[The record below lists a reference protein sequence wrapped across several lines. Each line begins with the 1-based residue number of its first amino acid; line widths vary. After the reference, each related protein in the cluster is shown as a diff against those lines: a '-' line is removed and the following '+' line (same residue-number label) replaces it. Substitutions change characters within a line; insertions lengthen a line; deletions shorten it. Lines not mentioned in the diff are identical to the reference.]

1 MKCPKCDSDNP
12 DTKEFCGDCGT
23 KLVSAE
29 DIAASPTKSVVAAR
43 GELTTGSVFA
53 GRYKIVEELGEGGM
67 GKVYKVIDKQLNEE
81 VALKLIRPE
90 IASDNK
96 TVKRF
101 RNELKL
107 SRKITHRNVGR
118 MYELMEDEGSLFI
131 TMEYVPGQDLRGL
144 IRQSGRLAVGTTISI
159 AKQVCEGLA
168 EAHRLGVIH
177 RDLKSPNILI
187 DKRGEARIVDFGIAR
202 SLTGKSITRVGAMIG
217 TPEYMSPEQTEAK
230 ELDHRSDIYSLGIIL
245 YEMVTGQLPFEG
257 DTPLSVAM
265 KHKGAIPT
273 DPKEL
278 NPQIPGDLSRLI
290 LKCLEKDKENRYQ
303 DAEALRLELAN
314 IEMSIPTTERVAPR
328 KETLTSKAI
337 TVTFDLRRF
346 CILALAAAVL
356 VIAAAVIWQFLPK
369 KGTISSPSSPP
380 DAPSIA
386 VLPFEDF
393 SPAKDQEYFC
403 EGLRES
409 IIHALK
415 QARNLR
421 VPATTSMFRGKDRD
435 YRQIGQM
442 LKVKTVLEGSVQ
454 KAEDKV
460 RIIAKLIDITDESII
475 WTGQFDPEQQ
485 DIFSILDMISMS
497 IADKLKVN
505 LLEGEKTGT
514 VKRYTQDPEAWDLY
528 SWGRHFWNKRTEDGF
543 KTAIQY
549 FELAIEEDPSYALA
563 HAGVADCYNLLGY
576 YGYQQPNE
584 AFPKAKNAALEAL
597 KLDDTLAEAHTSLGW
612 VLIHYE
618 WDWER
623 AESEFKRAIELN
635 PNYAT
640 AHQWYSAF
648 FTYVGKFDESL
659 YHIKR
664 AQELDPGSLMIS
676 AQVGAPYLSMRQYD
690 QAIDVFRRVL
700 LIYEGFLPARVWL
713 SLAYSEKEMYEE
725 ALAELKK
732 AKDLL
737 KGWNPVIESF
747 IGIYYAR
754 MGRTEEAQHVLNDLL
769 ERSKQGYVPP
779 TLFAEFY
786 FALEEIDQGFDW
798 LKRAL
803 EVRDHALVFLGGKPI
818 YDSVRSDPRFIEVLE
833 KIGLDKYWI
842 KNGKVLLPN

>member
-1 MKCPKCDSDNP
+1 MKCTKCNSDNP
-12 DTKEFCGDCGT
+12 DTKEFCGDCGA
-23 KLVSAE
+23 KLVPAK
-29 DIAASPTKSVVAAR
+29 DISSSSTKSLVTPR
-43 GELTTGSVFA
+43 GELTTGSMFA

-90 IASDNK
+90 IASDKK

-107 SRKITHRNVGR
+107 SRKIIHRNVGR

-230 ELDHRSDIYSLGIIL
+230 ELDHRSDIYSLGVIL

-278 NPQIPGDLSRLI
+278 NPQIPEDLSRLI

-303 DAEALRLELAN
+303 DAEALRLELEN
-314 IEMSIPTTERVAPR
+314 IELSIPTIERVAPR
-328 KETLTSKAI
+328 KKTTTSKEI
-337 TVTFDLRRF
+337 TVTFNLRRF
-346 CILALAAAVL
+346 CILALAAAAL
-356 VIAAAVIWQFLPK
+356 VIAAAVIWHFLPK
-369 KGTISSPSSPP
+369 KDSIQSPP
-380 DAPSIA
+380 DTPSIA

-393 SPAKDQEYFC
+393 SPEKDQGHFC

-421 VPATTSMFRGKDRD
+421 VPATTSLFVGKQRD

-442 LKVKTVLEGSVQ
+442 LKVETVLDGSVQ
-454 KAEDKV
+454 KDEDKV
-460 RIIAKLIDITDESII
+460 RIIAKLIEIEDESII

-497 IADKLKVN
+497 IAEKLKVN
-505 LLEGEKTGT
+505 ILGKEKTGT
-514 VKRYTQDPEAWDLY
+514 VKRYTQDPEAWDRY
-528 SWGRHFWNKRTEDGF
+528 SWGRYFWSKHTEDGF
-543 KTAIQY
+543 KTAINY
-549 FELAIEEDPSYALA
+549 FELAIEQDPSYALA
-563 HAGVADCYNLLGY
+563 HAGLADCYNDLGFW
-576 YGYQQPNE
+576 GYQQPNE
-584 AFPKAKNAALEAL
+584 AFPKAKKAALEAL
-597 KLDDTLAEAHTSLGW
+597 NLDDTLAEAHTSLGD
-612 VLIHYE
+612 VLLYHE

-635 PNYAT
+635 PNYAL
-640 AHQWYSAF
+640 AHQSYTVFLSL
-648 FTYVGKFDESL
+648 VGKFDESL
-659 YHIKR
+659 DHIKR
-664 AQELDPGSLMIS
+664 VQGLDPGSPIINT
-676 AQVGAPYLSMRQYD
+676 QVGMCYSSMRKYD
-690 QAIDVFRRVL
+690 QAIDAFRRAL
-700 LIYEGFLPARVWL
+700 LIDEGSWL
-713 SLAYSEKEMYEE
+713 AHSALAGAYLQKGMFEE
-725 ALAELKK
+725 AFAEIEK
-732 AKDLL
+732 AKDLYE
-737 KGWNPVIESF
+737 GWHPEIESY
-747 IGIYYAR
+747 IGLAYAR

-769 ERSKQGYVPP
+769 ERSKQRYVPP
-779 TLFAEFY
+779 TIIARFY
-786 FALEEIDQGFDW
+786 FNLGERDQTYDW
-798 LKRAL
+798 FKRAL
-803 EVRDHALVFLGGKPI
+803 EVRDPWLLWLGLLSKSIP
-818 YDSVRSDPRFIEVLE
+818 SLRSDPQFIEMLE
-833 KIGLDKYWI
+833 KTGLDKYWI
-842 KNGKVLLPN
+842 ND

>member
-1 MKCPKCDSDNP
+1 MKCPKCNSDNP
-12 DTKEFCGDCGT
+12 DAQQFCGKCGT

-29 DIAASPTKSVVAAR
+29 DIAASPTKSRVTAR

-53 GRYKIVEELGEGGM
+53 GRYKIVEELGAGGM

-90 IASDNK
+90 IASDKK

-107 SRKITHRNVGR
+107 SRKISHRNVGR

-131 TMEYVPGQDLRGL
+131 TMEYVPGQDLWGL

-177 RDLKSPNILI
+177 RDLKSHNILI
-187 DKRGEARIVDFGIAR
+187 DKRGIARIVDFGIAR

-230 ELDHRSDIYSLGIIL
+230 ELDQRCDIYSLGVIL

-265 KHKGAIPT
+265 KHKAEFPT

-278 NPQIPGDLSRLI
+278 NPQIPGDLGRLI
-290 LKCLEKDKENRYQ
+290 LKCLEKDKGSRYQ
-303 DAEALRLELAN
+303 DAEELRLELEN
-314 IEMSIPTTERVAPR
+314 VELSIPTTERMAPS
-328 KETLTSKAI
+328 KKTTTSKSV
-337 TVTFDLRRF
+337 TVTFDLKRF
-346 CILALAAAVL
+346 CILASVAAAL
-356 VIAAAVIWQFLPK
+356 VIAAAVIWPFLPK

-380 DAPSIA
+380 DTPSIA

-393 SPAKDQEYFC
+393 SPEKDQGHFC

-421 VPATTSMFRGKDRD
+421 VPATTSLFQGKQRD
-435 YRQIGQM
+435 YRQIGQT
-442 LKVKTVLEGSVQ
+442 LKVKTVLDGSVQ

-460 RIIAKLIDITDESII
+460 RIIAKLIEIEDESII
-475 WTGQFDPEQQ
+475 WTGQFDPEEQ
-485 DIFSILDMISMS
+485 DIFSILDAISTT

-505 LLEGEKTGT
+505 ILEGEKTGT

-528 SWGRHFWNKRTEDGF
+528 SWGRYFWNKRTEDGF
-543 KTAIQY
+543 KTAINY
-549 FELAIEEDPSYALA
+549 FELAIEQDPSYALA
-563 HAGVADCYNLLGY
+563 HAGVADCYNLLGFY
-576 YGYQQPNE
+576 SYMEPNE
-584 AFPKAKNAALEAL
+584 AFPKAKNAALKAL
-597 KLDDTLAEAHTSLGW
+597 NLDDTLAEAHTSLGW
-612 VLIHYE
+612 VQLFYE

-640 AHQWYSAF
+640 AHNWYSVFLLA
-648 FTYVGKFDESL
+648 VGKFDESL
-659 YHIKR
+659 DQIKR
-664 AQELDPGSLMIS
+664 AHELDPGSIIIN
-676 AQVGAPYLSMRQYD
+676 ANVGASYSLMRQFD
-690 QAIDVFRRVL
+690 QAIEAYQRAL
-700 LIYEGFLPARVWL
+700 LVDEGFWWARLRL
-713 SLAYSEKEMYEE
+713 SDAYGAKGMYEE
-725 ALAELKK
+725 AFAELKK
-732 AKDLL
+732 AKDLYE
-737 KGWNPVIESF
+737 GWHPVIEMH
-747 IGIYYAR
+747 IGIAYAR

-769 ERSKQGYVPP
+769 ERSRQRYVPP
-779 TLFAEFY
+779 SVIAGLY
-786 FALEEIDQGFDW
+786 LHLGEIDQCFDW
-798 LKRAL
+798 FKRAL
-803 EVRDHALVFLGGKPI
+803 EEREPVFPLFGVISKSFP
-818 YDSVRSDPRFIEVLE
+818 DSVRSDPRFIEVLE
-833 KIGLDKYWI
+833 KIGLDKD
-842 KNGKVLLPN
+842 GKVLLAN

>member
-1 MKCPKCDSDNP
+1 MKCPKCNSDNP
-12 DTKEFCGDCGT
+12 ETQQFCGKCGT
-23 KLVSAE
+23 KLVSAK
-29 DIAASPTKSVVAAR
+29 DIAASSTKSLVTAR
-43 GELTTGSVFA
+43 EELTTGSMFA

-90 IASDNK
+90 IASDKK

-107 SRKITHRNVGR
+107 SRKIIHRNVGR

-131 TMEYVPGQDLRGL
+131 TMEYVPGQDLWGL
-144 IRQSGRLAVGTTISI
+144 IKQTGRLAIGTTISI

-177 RDLKSPNILI
+177 RDLKSHNILI

-230 ELDHRSDIYSLGIIL
+230 ELDHRSDIYSLGVIL

-265 KHKGAIPT
+265 KHKGQIPT

-278 NPQIPGDLSRLI
+278 NPQIPGALSQLI

-303 DAEALRLELAN
+303 DAEELRLELEN
-314 IEMSIPTTERVAPR
+314 IELSIPTIERAAPR
-328 KETLTSKAI
+328 KKTTTSKEI
-337 TVTFDLRRF
+337 TVTFNLRRF

-356 VIAAAVIWQFLPK
+356 VIAAAVIWRFLPQ
-369 KGTISSPSSPP
+369 KGTISSPP
-380 DAPSIA
+380 DTPSIA

-393 SPAKDQEYFC
+393 SPEKDQEHFC

-415 QARNLR
+415 QARSLR
-421 VPATTSMFRGKDRD
+421 VPATTSMFKGKDRD
-435 YRQIGQM
+435 YRQIGQT
-442 LKVKTVLEGSVQ
+442 LKVKTVLDGSVQ
-454 KAEDKV
+454 KDEDKV
-460 RIIAKLIDITDESII
+460 RIIAKLIDITDESIM

-505 LLEGEKTGT
+505 LMEGEKTGT
-514 VKRYTQDPEAWDLY
+514 VKRYTQDPEAWDRY
-528 SWGRHFWNKRTEDGF
+528 SWGRYFWNKHTEDGI
-543 KTAIQY
+543 KTAINY
-549 FELAIEEDPSYALA
+549 FELAIEQDPSYALA
-563 HAGVADCYNLLGY
+563 HAGLADCYIELGFW
-576 YGYQQPNE
+576 GYQQPNE
-584 AFPKAKNAALEAL
+584 AFPKAKNAALKAVN
-597 KLDDTLAEAHTSLGW
+597 LDDTLAEAHTSLGE
-612 VLIHYE
+612 VLLYHE

-640 AHQWYSAF
+640 AHQSYAVFLSL
-648 FTYVGKFDESL
+648 VGKFDESL
-659 YHIKR
+659 DHIKR
-664 AQELDPGSLMIS
+664 VQGLDPGSPIINT
-676 AQVGAPYLSMRQYD
+676 QVGMSYLAMRKYGP
-690 QAIDVFRRVL
+690 AIDAFRRAL
-700 LIYEGFLPARVWL
+700 LIHEGSWRAH
-713 SLAYSEKEMYEE
+713 SGLAGAYFEKGMYEE
-725 ALAELKK
+725 FFAEIEK
-732 AKDLL
+732 AKDLYE
-737 KGWNPVIESF
+737 GWHPRIESK
-747 IGIYYAR
+747 IGLAYKR

-769 ERSKQGYVPP
+769 ERSKQRYVPP
-779 TLFAEFY
+779 MIIARFY
-786 FALEEIDQGFDW
+786 LNLGEIDQSYDW
-798 LKRAL
+798 VNRAL
-803 EVRDHALVFLGGKPI
+803 EVRDPGLIWLGVVPLRNL
-818 YDSVRSDPRFIEVLE
+818 RSDPRFIELMQ
-833 KIGLDKYWI
+833 KTGLDKYWI
-842 KNGKVLLPN
+842 DN

>member
-1 MKCPKCDSDNP
+1 MKCPKCNSDNP
-12 DTKEFCGDCGT
+12 DTKEFCGDCGA
-23 KLVSAE
+23 KLVPAR
-29 DIAASPTKSVVAAR
+29 DIPSSSTKSLVTAR
-43 GELTTGSVFA
+43 GELTTGSIFA

-90 IASDNK
+90 IASDKK

-101 RNELKL
+101 RNELRL
-107 SRKITHRNVGR
+107 SRKIIHRNVGR
-118 MYELMEDEGSLFI
+118 MYELMEDKGSLFI
-131 TMEYVPGQDLRGL
+131 TMEYVPGQDLEGL

-177 RDLKSPNILI
+177 RDLKSHNILI
-187 DKRGEARIVDFGIAR
+187 DKRGIARIVDFGIAR
-202 SLTGKSITRVGAMIG
+202 SLTGKSLTRVGAMIG

-230 ELDHRSDIYSLGIIL
+230 ELDHRSDIYSLGVIL

-265 KHKGAIPT
+265 KHKGEIPT

-278 NPQIPGDLSRLI
+278 NPQIPGDLSQLI

-303 DAEALRLELAN
+303 DAEELRLELAN

-328 KETLTSKAI
+328 KKTTTSKEI
-337 TVTFDLRRF
+337 TVTFNLRRF
-346 CILALAAAVL
+346 CILASVAAAL
-356 VIAAAVIWQFLPK
+356 VIAAAVIWPFLPK
-369 KGTISSPSSPP
+369 KDSIQSPP
-380 DAPSIA
+380 DTPSIA

-393 SPAKDQEYFC
+393 SPAKDQGHFC

-421 VPATTSMFRGKDRD
+421 VPATTSLFAGKQRD
-435 YRQIGQM
+435 YRQIGQT
-442 LKVKTVLEGSVQ
+442 LQVETVLDGSVQ

-475 WTGQFDPEQQ
+475 WTGQFDPEQE

-497 IADKLKVN
+497 IVEKLKVN
-505 LLEGEKTGT
+505 LLGEEKTKI
-514 VKRYTQDPEAWDLY
+514 VKRYTQDPAAWDLY
-528 SWGRHFWNKRTEDGF
+528 SWGCYFFSKYTEDGF
-543 KTAIQY
+543 KTAINY
-549 FELAIEEDPSYALA
+549 FELAIEQDPSYALA
-563 HAGVADCYNLLGY
+563 HAGLANCYNLLGFD
-576 YGYQQPNE
+576 GYQQPNE

-612 VLIHYE
+612 VLFCYE

-623 AESEFKRAIELN
+623 AEREFKRAIELN

-640 AHQWYSAF
+640 AHHWYSVF
-648 FTYVGKFDESL
+648 LSVVGKFDESL
-659 YHIKR
+659 DHIKR
-664 AQELDPGSLMIS
+664 VQGLDPGSPIINTR
-676 AQVGAPYLSMRQYD
+676 VGSSYLAMGQYD
-690 QAIDVFRRVL
+690 QAIDAYSRAL
-700 LIYEGFLPARVWL
+700 LIDEGSWPARL
-713 SLAYSEKEMYEE
+713 GLAGAYFQKGMYEE
-725 ALAELKK
+725 AFAEIEK
-732 AKDLL
+732 AKDLYE
-737 KGWNPVIESF
+737 GWDPQIESY
-747 IGIYYAR
+747 IGLGYAR

-769 ERSKQGYVPP
+769 ERSKQRYVPP
-779 TLFAEFY
+779 MIIARFY
-786 FALEEIDQGFDW
+786 FNLGEIDQGFEW
-798 LKRAL
+798 GKRAL
-803 EVRDHALVFLGGKPI
+803 EVRDPGLVWLGLVSAYLLP
-818 YDSVRSDPRFIEVLE
+818 DSIRSDPRVIEALE
-833 KIGLDKYWI
+833 KTGLDKYWI
-842 KNGKVLLPN
+842 NN